1 MTAPPQAAEVD
12 LAIVGGG
19 ATGLLLAWLSRRARP
34 DSRVVVLESA
44 ASPGGVVATV
54 EEDGFRIERAASA
67 LRPGASAILATAR
80 ELGLGDEI
88 VESSR
93 AARRR
98 FILRGGEL
106 VKVPGSPL
114 GLIATPLLSGRAKL
128 RLLREP
134 WVARGGAES
143 ETLAHF
149 VARRFGE
156 GIVEPMLDA
165 VVTGIFAGDPR
176 RLEARSAFPRLVE
189 AEREHGSVLRG
200 LIRAR
205 RETKAGATAVA
216 ATAPRGRARGLLA
229 FRGGMQ
235 QLIERL
241 ARELGEAVRSG
252 QPVVR
257 LTRLADPSAA
267 RARDEHGD
275 GERDAR
281 DGAAYTAR
289 RVVLATPAW
298 TSARLLAPIDA
309 TLARE
314 LAAIEAANVAVV
326 GIGVRREQIRGDID
340 GLGFLVPSREGTPLL
355 GVLYESALF
364 PGRAPDGHVLLRAM
378 VGGERVELSD
388 DARAV
393 AKLAWLETCRVLR
406 IDGAPRLLRAFLH
419 RPGIPQYRPGHAA
432 RLARVEERL
441 KALSGLDLAGWCYRG
456 IALDERAREAAALA

>member
-1 MTAPPQAAEVD
+1 
-12 LAIVGGG
+12 
-19 ATGLLLAWLSRRARP
+19 
-34 DSRVVVLESA
+34 
-44 ASPGGVVATV
+44 
-54 EEDGFRIERAASA
+54 
-67 LRPGASAILATAR
+67 
-80 ELGLGDEI
+80 
-88 VESSR
+88 
-93 AARRR
+93 
-98 FILRGGEL
+98 
-106 VKVPGSPL
+106 
-114 GLIATPLLSGRAKL
+114 
-128 RLLREP
+128 
-134 WVARGGAES
+134 
-143 ETLAHF
+143 
-149 VARRFGE
+149 
-156 GIVEPMLDA
+156 
-165 VVTGIFAGDPR
+165 
-176 RLEARSAFPRLVE
+176 
-189 AEREHGSVLRG
+189 VLRG

-275 GERDAR
+275 GERDARDGATRWRLETR